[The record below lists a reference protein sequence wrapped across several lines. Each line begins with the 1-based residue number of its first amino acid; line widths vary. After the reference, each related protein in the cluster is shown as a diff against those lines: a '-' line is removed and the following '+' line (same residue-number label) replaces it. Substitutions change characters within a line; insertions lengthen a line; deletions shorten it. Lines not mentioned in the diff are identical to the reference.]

1 MALPFGPPVLPT
13 PQQLKDRISRL
24 ISNDSRRLAGKLDS
38 LRRRVPADVDRAV
51 GDLVREI
58 EGAEGRLRARRA
70 SVPRTSY
77 PPDLPIS
84 QRREDIARAIDQN
97 QIVVVCGET
106 GSGKTTQL
114 PKICLDLGRGVR
126 GLIGH
131 TQPRRIAATSVSARI
146 ADELGVA
153 MGRQV
158 GFKIRFGDKTSGETL
173 IKLMTDGILLA
184 ETQNDRW
191 LEAYDTLIIDEAHER
206 SLNIDF
212 LMGYLRTILP
222 KRPDLKVIVTS
233 ATIDPD
239 RFANHFTIQ
248 GRRPP
253 VVMVSGRAF
262 PVEVVYRPLPEETL
276 EDRDWSLH
284 DHVKAAISEAAHTV
298 DGDILV
304 FLPGEREIRE
314 VADDLSAQAPTPNER
329 WAILPLF
336 SRLSSADQMRVF
348 QPFGG
353 RRVVLSTNVA
363 ETSVTVPGI
372 RAVVDAGVAR
382 IKRYSPRTKVTRL
395 EIESISRASADQ
407 RKGRSGRI
415 APGICYR
422 LYSEDDYRA
431 RPEFTDPEIVRSN
444 LAAVILQMKALNLGA
459 VEAFP
464 FVEAPD
470 SRMIKDGYETLLELG
485 AVDERNE
492 LTPNGKRLAK
502 LPIDPRIGRMILAA
516 QEENCLSEGL
526 IIAAALSVQD
536 PRERPMDEQDK
547 ADMAHRTFR
556 HESSDFL
563 SLLKLWDYFQEA
575 KKALSG
581 SRLRRLCKDS
591 YVSFMRMREWDEVH
605 AQLLGLVKE
614 MEMRPSGKSVLTE
627 RDGPDRVQRAVLA
640 GLLGNIGIKGEA
652 GEYTGPRNIKFHI
665 FPGSALHKNGPK
677 WVVATEIVRTSRVYA
692 RTVGAI
698 KPEWVE
704 GLAGA
709 LLKRSHT
716 NPRWAEETGTVIAD
730 ERGTI
735 YGLELYARRRV
746 NFGEIDVKAAS
757 EIFIQHA
764 LVMGEWETR
773 GPFIEHNAR
782 VIDEVRRLEA
792 KTRRTDLL
800 LDQQARYDF
809 FARRVPAEINTGVA
823 FERWR
828 AEKEKTEPRV
838 LMMGVDDL
846 LVAGAGVPAAEAFP
860 DVLTIGDAKLPLR
873 YALNPGKDDDGVTVR
888 LPLEA
893 LARLDGTR
901 FDWTV
906 PGWLD
911 EKLQTI
917 LKGLSKDFRRA
928 LPHSSLLASKLL
940 PDLKFGEGDLF
951 ERLMRLI
958 RLETGA
964 DVPEAE
970 LRAVMLPTHLRMR
983 FEVVGEDGGV
993 LAVGRDLGPIRE
1005 KLAPKLRERFLTI
1018 SDPAFTKDKIKV
1030 WDFGVLASSVQ
1041 IRRFGMAVEAYPA
1054 IVDMKESVS
1063 IKLFDSPAAADE
1075 GLRPGLRRLAILTAG
1090 EEFRKATAFLPAAD
1104 RLALSYAVL
1113 GKASEL
1119 KPLMREVIADRA
1131 FLADDAGLLKAEVLP
1146 RDAKA
1151 FEKFVDRGLSR
1162 LGRAIDEVATL
1173 FEQILTGWHAVHAL
1187 LGKPS
1192 PAGWAPVIVDVR
1204 EQMALLCP
1212 PGFMATTPYENMRHY
1227 PRYFAAIQLRLM
1239 RLGGDGIGKDL
1250 RKLAELQPWWRS
1262 YATLA
1267 VQDPVRSDRDPAVR
1281 QMRWMIEEY
1290 RVSLFA
1296 QELRTAFPVSV
1307 KRLGEQWNGRVVG
1320 ATK

>member
-1 MALPFGPPVLPT
+1 MMSSFVLPT
-13 PQQLKDRISRL
+13 PQQLKDRVSRL
-24 ISNDSRRLAGKLDS
+24 ISTDSRRLGGTLEG
-38 LRRRVPADVDRAV
+38 LRRRAPVDVERAV
-51 GDLVREI
+51 GDLLREV
-58 EGAEGRLRARRA
+58 ESAEARLRARRA
-70 SVPRTSY
+70 SVPQTSY
-77 PPDLPIS
+77 PPDLPVS
-84 QRREDIARAIDQN
+84 QRREDIARAIADHQV
-97 QIVVVCGET
+97 VVVCGET

-131 TQPRRIAATSVSARI
+131 TQPRRIAATSVAARI
-146 ADELGVA
+146 ADELRVPV
-153 MGRQV
+153 GRQV
-158 GFKIRFGDKTSGETL
+158 GFKIRFGDKTSAETL
-173 IKLMTDGILLA
+173 VKLMTDGILLA
-184 ETQNDRW
+184 ETQNDRM
-191 LEAYDTLIIDEAHER
+191 LEAYDTIIIDEAHER

-222 KRPDLKVIVTS
+222 RRPDLRVIITS

-239 RFANHFTIQ
+239 RFASHFTIQ

-253 VVMVSGRAF
+253 VVMVSGRAH
-262 PVEVVYRPLPEETL
+262 PVEVVYRPLPEATL

-314 VADDLSAQAPTPNER
+314 VAEDLSAAPPTGNER
-329 WAILPLF
+329 WAVLPLF

-407 RKGRSGRI
+407 RKGRAGRI
-415 APGICYR
+415 APGVCYR
-422 LYSEDDYRA
+422 LFSEDDYKARA
-431 RPEFTDPEIVRSN
+431 EYTDPEIVRSN
-444 LAAVILQMKALNLGA
+444 LAAVILRMKALHLGA
-459 VEAFP
+459 VEDFP
-464 FVEAPD
+464 FVESPD

-485 AVDERNE
+485 AVDEKNE
-492 LTPNGKRLAK
+492 LTANGKRLAK
-502 LPIDPRIGRMILAA
+502 LPIDPRIGRMILSA
-516 QEENCLSEGL
+516 QDENCLSEGL

-547 ADMAHRTFR
+547 ADMAHRAFR

-563 SLLKLWDYFQEA
+563 SLLKLWEYFQDA
-575 KKALSG
+575 KKVLSG
-581 SRLRRLCKDS
+581 SRLRRMCKDG
-591 YVSFMRMREWDEVH
+591 YLSFMRLREWDEVH
-605 AQLLGLVKE
+605 AQLTGLVSE
-614 MEMRPSGKSVLTE
+614 MGMRPSGKAVPKDE
-627 RDGPDRVQRAVLA
+627 GDRADAVHRAVLA

-652 GEYTGPRNIKFHI
+652 GEYSGARGVKFFI

-692 RTVGAI
+692 RTAAGI

-704 GLAGA
+704 RLAGA

-735 YGLELYARRRV
+735 YGLELYSRRRV
-746 NFGEIDVKAAS
+746 NFGDVDVKAAS

-764 LVMGEWETR
+764 LVMGEWESAALYV
-773 GPFIEHNAR
+773 EHNAR
-782 VIDEVRRLEA
+782 VLDEVRRLEA

-809 FARRVPAEINTGVA
+809 FAKRVPVEINTGVQ

-828 AEKEKTEPRV
+828 AEKETTEPRV
-838 LMMGVDDL
+838 LMMSVDDL
-846 LVAGAGVPAAEAFP
+846 LVAGAGVSTAEAFP
-860 DVLTIGDAKLPLR
+860 DAMTIGDARLPLR
-873 YALNPGKDDDGVTVR
+873 YVLNVGKEDDGVTVR

-901 FDWTV
+901 FDWLV
-906 PGWLD
+906 PGWID
-911 EKLQTI
+911 EKVQTI
-917 LKGLSKDFRRA
+917 LKGLPKDFRKA
-928 LPHSSLLASKLL
+928 LPHPSLLASKLM
-940 PDLKFGEGDLF
+940 PELKFGEGDLF

-970 LRAVMLPTHLRMR
+970 LRGVVLAAPLMMR
-983 FEVVGEDGGV
+983 FEIVAEDGGI

-1005 KLAPKLRERFLTI
+1005 KLGPRLRERFLAI
-1018 SDPAFTKDKIKV
+1018 SDPAFTKDGIKA
-1030 WDFGVLASSVQ
+1030 WDFGELAKSVA
-1041 IRRFGMAVEAYPA
+1041 IRRFGMTVEAYPA
-1054 IVDMKESVS
+1054 IVDMKTSVS
-1063 IKLFDSPAAADE
+1063 IRLFDSPAAAE
-1075 GLRPGLRRLAILTAG
+1075 EALRPGLVRLAVLSAG
-1090 EEFRKATAFLPAAD
+1090 GEFQKATGFLPAAD
-1104 RLALSYAVL
+1104 RLALSYSAL
-1113 GKASEL
+1113 GKTAEL
-1119 KPLMREVIADRA
+1119 KPLMREVIAERA
-1131 FLADDAGLLKAEVLP
+1131 FLADEAGAGKGELLA
-1146 RDAKA
+1146 RNTTD

-1173 FEQILTGWHAVHAL
+1173 FDQVLTGWHSVHGL
-1187 LGKPS
+1187 LGR
-1192 PAGWAPVIVDVR
+1192 PAVAAWAPVITDVR

-1212 PGFMATTPYENMRHY
+1212 AGFLAATPYENLRHY
-1227 PRYFAAIQLRLM
+1227 PRYLAAIQLRLM
-1239 RLGGDGIGKDL
+1239 RLGGDGLWKDTK
-1250 RKLAELQPWWRS
+1250 KLAELQPWWRS
-1262 YATLA
+1262 YAGL
-1267 VQDPVRSDRDPAVR
+1267 VKGDPARAARDPDVR
-1281 QMRWMIEEY
+1281 LMRWMLEEY

-1307 KRLGEQWNGRVVG
+1307 KRLGEQWNEKVVG
-1320 ATK
+1320 GRR